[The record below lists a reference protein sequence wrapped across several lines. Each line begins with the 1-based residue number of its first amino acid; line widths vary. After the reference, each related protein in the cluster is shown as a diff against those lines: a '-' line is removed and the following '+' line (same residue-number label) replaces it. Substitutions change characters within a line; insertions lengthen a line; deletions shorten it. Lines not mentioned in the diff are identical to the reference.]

1 MSAARAIA
9 AVVSVVALAGCAVPS
24 GGTAFDVN
32 GSTVST
38 RDVNR
43 AATDCAKLVGSTPDK
58 IRTQV
63 ATMYLQGLI
72 AEKVAANN
80 DVTVSDAE
88 KAAVAKSQNLKPLM
102 DGSDCQSA
110 VDTWLNI
117 AVLQQKMGAQKL
129 VSEAQKLTVKVNPVY
144 GPYKASNLSLPGGSG
159 SLSNEGGSP
168 VTLP

>member
-32 GSTVST
+32 GTTISN
-38 RDVNR
+38 RDVNQ

-72 AEKVAANN
+72 AQQVAAANG
-80 DVTVSDAE
+80 VSVSDSE
-88 KAAVAKSQNLKPLM
+88 KAAIAKSQNLKPLM
-102 DGSDCQSA
+102 DGSACQSA
-110 VDTWLNI
+110 VGTWLTI

-129 VSEAQKLTVKVNPVY
+129 VSEANKLTVKVNPIY
-144 GPYKASNLSLPGGSG
+144 GPFKASNLSLPGGSG
-159 SLSNEGGSP
+159 SLSNEGSSP

>member
-1 MSAARAIA
+1 M
-9 AVVSVVALAGCAVPS
+9 
-24 GGTAFDVN
+24 
-32 GSTVST
+32 
-38 RDVNR
+38 
-43 AATDCAKLVGSTPDK
+43 
-58 IRTQV
+58 
-63 ATMYLQGLI
+63 
-72 AEKVAANN
+72 
-80 DVTVSDAE
+80 TVSDAE